1 MKNLLL
7 VLSFV
12 IAASSQ
18 LLAQCDSTA
27 SYAQEFMDDN
37 FIPDGQSYRALIF
50 DDQLAE
56 FETTFFGKSKYRI
69 AAYTGMEEEQLIFS
83 LYDEE
88 NNLLYSNE
96 KHQNSPYWDFEVEST
111 LNVRLE
117 ARLDKT
123 KQSSGCAVILIGFE
137 K

>member
-1 MKNLLL
+1 MKNLLFLLSL
-7 VLSFV
+7 VF
-12 IAASSQ
+12 AASSQ

-27 SYAQEFMDDN
+27 SYAHKYMDAN

-69 AAYTGMEEEQLIFS
+69 AVYTGKEKEQLIFS

-88 NNLLYSNE
+88 NNLLFSNE

-111 LNVRLE
+111 LNIRLE
-117 ARLDKT
+117 AKLDKT
-123 KQSSGCAVILIGFE
+123 KQSSGCAVILVGFE